1 MDWERTC
8 MEGVER
14 VVLETLDQVSES
26 LEAYV
31 TPPHDRRLLTA
42 SFEDLR
48 QLRGA
53 LSMMAFDKGAR
64 LLAQAER
71 LAGAL
76 LEDRGVTR
84 DAPRTLWQAVRQL
97 REYLAPA
104 DEAPGASRDLAH
116 VTQAL
121 EACCAAADI
130 RAEAPAPA
138 DEDEAHH
145 VGEWVP
151 GGHTWRDDRGSGA
164 AHETGMSIAQ
174 IKSNLKSVVQIMPQW
189 WEDLRDERHL
199 EALNHAFAVIAERAE
214 TLNLSEIAKLAALLE
229 RLVARVNDDMISVT
243 VEMMYGV
250 IEQGVLKLGILF
262 LQHCR
267 PNGSPQDSAA
277 REKLEKALAGMQ
289 LLTHQVDS
297 VAPQG
302 APRQALRGALEETPA
317 AQFEL
322 DGADE
327 GQPGGWGVGGFGHRR
342 LEDLFV
348 EANLLHSQLTP
359 RLQMMRRQ
367 HGELKRELS
376 RLQGVDGAEE
386 AAAGEGEWTWHR
398 DEPAGLFD
406 RIAAMTKANDLLAK
420 LIADCEECLD
430 KSRRATHELQDAILG
445 GVTQTLS

>member
-1 MDWERTC
+1 

-14 VVLETLDQVSES
+14 VVFETLDQVSES

-31 TPPHDRRLLTA
+31 QTPHDRRLLTA

-84 DAPRTLWQAVRQL
+84 DAPRTLWQAVRHL

-104 DEAPGASRDLAH
+104 DEAPGASRDLED
-116 VTQAL
+116 VTEAL

-151 GGHTWRDDRGSGA
+151 GGHTWRDDRGPGA

-214 TLNLSEIAKLAALLE
+214 TLNLSEVAKLATLLE
-229 RLVARVNDDMISVT
+229 QLVARVNDDMISVT

-267 PNGSPQDSAA
+267 PHGSAQDSAA

-302 APRQALRGALEETPA
+302 GPRQALRGALEETPA
-317 AQFEL
+317 AQLEF

-376 RLQGVDGAEE
+376 RLQGVDGAEP
-386 AAAGEGEWTWHR
+386 AAGEGEWTWHR
-398 DEPAGLFD
+398 DEPAGLSD
-406 RIAAMTKANDLLAK
+406 GIAAMTKASDLLAK
-420 LIADCEECLD
+420 LITDCEECLE

-445 GVTQTLS
+445 GVTQTFS